1 MKEHLHPSLVRLYGG
16 ASGDDAFLYLDES
29 YSVPDEYESGSFY
42 ILAAVKLSYG
52 DLEGTR
58 KTLRDISEKD
68 YWHTTDELRTSE
80 GQYRTVEMLKQLDS
94 WGDKH
99 LVSVEIPLQSGGAL
113 EQARG
118 DCLRSLVEHIY
129 GSARDNPPAGLIF
142 EKRLR
147 RVDDNRDRRL
157 VRRLRQEGIFPRE
170 VGVAWVSP
178 SDEQLLW
185 APDIT
190 CMAYRRQITHKGRN
204 ETGDYFETYLE
215 PHSTIIYA
223 APQKK

>member
-16 ASGDDAFLYLDES
+16 ASDDDAFLYLDES

-129 GSARDNPPAGLIF
+129 GSARDNPPAGAH
-142 EKRLR
+142 LR
-147 RVDDNRDRRL
+147 KA
-157 VRRLRQEGIFPRE
+157 IKT
-170 VGVAWVSP
+170 S
-178 SDEQLLW
+178 
-185 APDIT
+185 
-190 CMAYRRQITHKGRN
+190 
-204 ETGDYFETYLE
+204 
-215 PHSTIIYA
+215 
-223 APQKK
+223 

>member
-16 ASGDDAFLYLDES
+16 ASDDDAFLYLDES

-118 DCLRSLVEHIY
+118 DCLRALVEHIY
-129 GSARDNPPAGLIF
+129 GSARDN
-142 EKRLR
+142 
-147 RVDDNRDRRL
+147 RDRCL